1 MKKAEYKDLRKIINI
16 INDGKKSLKED
27 GIDQWQNGLPN
38 KENIKSD
45 ILKKEGFVY
54 EKDGEIVAYAQLKR
68 SYEKNYKNIEDNF
81 RKHENSLT
89 IHRFC
94 VKSLAKNKGFASLFM
109 REIIKYSKNKK
120 IDSLRIDTH
129 EDNFKLRGLLGKF
142 GFTFVGNCL
151 VDDKIKKAKRK
162 VYELSLC

>member
-1 MKKAEYKDLRKIINI
+1 
-16 INDGKKSLKED
+16 
-27 GIDQWQNGLPN
+27 
-38 KENIKSD
+38 
-45 ILKKEGFVY
+45 
-54 EKDGEIVAYAQLKR
+54 
-68 SYEKNYKNIEDNF
+68 
-81 RKHENSLT
+81 
-89 IHRFC
+89 
-94 VKSLAKNKGFASLFM
+94 M